1 MDQAHSIPH
10 TVASRHHIQE
20 DVSPQNAE
28 KLPQTMTSSNTDSPE
43 EGSVPLDV
51 PQPQAKSGHTLTD
64 WDGPADVGNPR
75 NWPMSL
81 RVYGVFV
88 PAWYSFAV

>member
-1 MDQAHSIPH
+1 MDQAHSVPH
-10 TVASRHHIQE
+10 TAGSRHHIQE
-20 DVSPQNAE
+20 DLSPQNAE
-28 KLPQTMTSSNTDSPE
+28 NLTQKMTPFNSLE
-43 EGSVPLDV
+43 KGSVPLDI
-51 PQPQAKSGHTLTD
+51 PRPQAKSEHTLTN
-64 WDGPADVGNPR
+64 WDGPADAGNPR